1 MKKFLLIGLL
11 AFVAGG
17 IWVPWKKERFDG
29 SPVTDRMGYSF
40 IWSPPQKHPHQE
52 IGHVYQESFMDG
64 KRVEEYRT
72 SAGVVI
78 DISRLL
84 LQWAVIFVVLFYAI
98 YMRPPTSALLGGG
111 GGMGS
116 DGGMG
121 SGGGDG
127 GE

>member
-40 IWSPPQKHPHQE
+40 IWSPPEHIARRV
-52 IGHVYQESFMDG
+52 IGHVDQEGFMDG
-64 KRVEEYRT
+64 KRVEEYWT

-84 LQWAVIFVVLFYAI
+84 LQWAVIFVSLFTVI
-98 YMRPPTSALLGGG
+98 YIRPTTPEWESHN
-111 GGMGS
+111 
-116 DGGMG
+116 
-121 SGGGDG
+121 
-127 GE
+127 